1 VEVFDS
7 IFCEAENPIFPVLRK
22 KMKRILCN
30 SPYGA
35 RRRKRFR
42 CSFASKR
49 ASIRKN
55 AKVSDKTLFIS
66 RKRSTEDF
74 VLVRILGAT
83 HFYVIRCLAVE
94 GQILQLDLRLL
105 QNKWELDVLKKDRKL
120 RLEGLF
126 VELEEA
132 SSLEYSSYE
141 RIALRQLFK
150 KLTSR
155 LG

>member
-1 VEVFDS
+1 
-7 IFCEAENPIFPVLRK
+7 
-22 KMKRILCN
+22 
-30 SPYGA
+30 
-35 RRRKRFR
+35 
-42 CSFASKR
+42 
-49 ASIRKN
+49 
-55 AKVSDKTLFIS
+55 
-66 RKRSTEDF
+66 
-74 VLVRILGAT
+74 
-83 HFYVIRCLAVE
+83 
-94 GQILQLDLRLL
+94 
-105 QNKWELDVLKKDRKL
+105 L